1 MPSTVTLQD
10 PYLIALY
17 DRTKPSVAYRQ
28 SIESPVYR
36 LSESMFGSLLAS
48 YVVGFIGLIAA
59 QLAGPSLNHVMEE
72 AVKVLLPNIQ
82 FASSNPNRMNEVMK
96 ILLPSIEYA
105 SISVAFAYLTASM
118 YLSYH
123 GGILTMHLPLSRLG
137 FDFFLSLAQPFVFGF
152 SMLFPGCFLV
162 LLGLLLLAVSYRQY
176 KGHRELAKSFY
187 RLICKRQTSID
198 EETTRIQDSR
208 ENTFRKDFA
217 DLLKQKKYNALSG
230 WKPVNKWVVILSI
243 ICCFVG
249 LVIWYLTSG
258 VLPKDLWLRQGWHLP
273 ENWLTAHLLITAQCV
288 VVGCC
293 LIGRGHKILKDRATF
308 LYVRKRA
315 LISGEE
321 DMNPMDQQFLELL
334 VALDEK
340 CKQ

>member
-1 MPSTVTLQD
+1 MQSTVTLQD

-59 QLAGPSLNHVMEE
+59 QLAGPNSIM
-72 AVKVLLPNIQ
+72 
-82 FASSNPNRMNEVMK
+82 R
-96 ILLPSIEYA
+96 ILLPSIQYA
-105 SISVAFAYLTASM
+105 SISVAFAYLTASL

-187 RLICKRQTSID
+187 RRICERQSSID
-198 EETTRIQDSR
+198 EETTREDGRDDAFR
-208 ENTFRKDFA
+208 EGFA
-217 DLLKQKKYNALSG
+217 NLLKQKKYNALSG

-243 ICCFVG
+243 ICCIVG
-249 LVIWYLTSG
+249 LMVWYLISG

-273 ENWLTAHLLITAQCV
+273 ENWLRAHLLITAQSI

-293 LIGRGHKILKDRATF
+293 LIARGHKILKDRATF

-321 DMNPMDQQFLELL
+321 DMNLMDQQFLQLL
-334 VALDEK
+334 DALDTL
-340 CKQ
+340 CKQCSQEHVGTFPIVLPEVQNHNALTPKS